1 MGYDLEPYASGEHEP
16 RRPRQRVSDRSR
28 LTALLL
34 GVPLGMFGAHR
45 FYAGKVGSGVVQLLT
60 LGGLG
65 LWWLADCV
73 LIATGEFQDIE
84 GRRILR
90 WSEADLPTEGGGGR
104 AGGGGSD
111 QRVLAE
117 LDAMRTQMMEME
129 ERVDFMERLLVRARE
144 SGQLGP
150 PR

>member
-1 MGYDLEPYASGEHEP
+1 MGYDLEPYASGEYE
-16 RRPRQRVSDRSR
+16 QEGSSGEKVSARSR

-34 GVPLGMFGAHR
+34 GLPLGIFGAHR
-45 FYAGKVGSGVVQLLT
+45 FYAGKVGSGVVMLCT

-73 LIATGEFQDIE
+73 VIATGEFRDAH

-90 WSEADLPTEGGGGR
+90 WSEADLPARSGR
-104 AGGGGSD
+104 PD
-111 QRVLAE
+111 QRVLE
-117 LDAMRTQMMEME
+117 EIEAMRTQMMDME
-129 ERVDFMERLLVRARE
+129 ERVDFMGRLLVQARE

>member
-1 MGYDLEPYASGEHEP
+1 MRDDLEPYASGEYE
-16 RRPRQRVSDRSR
+16 RSGSGGTVSDRSR

-34 GVPLGMFGAHR
+34 GVPLGIFGAHR
-45 FYAGKVGSGVVQLLT
+45 FYAGKVGSGVAMLCT

-73 LIATGEFQDIE
+73 VIATGEFRDAN

-90 WSEADLPTEGGGGR
+90 WSETDMP
-104 AGGGGSD
+104 AGPRPPD
-111 QRVLAE
+111 ERLLQDME
-117 LDAMRTQMMEME
+117 TMHTQMLDLE
-129 ERVDFMERLLVRARE
+129 ERVDFMERLLVQARE

>member
-1 MGYDLEPYASGEHEP
+1 VTMGYDLEPYASGQYEQGSSKEK
-16 RRPRQRVSDRSR
+16 VSDRSR

-34 GVPLGMFGAHR
+34 GLPLGIFGAHR
-45 FYAGKVGSGVVQLLT
+45 FYAGKVGSGVAMLCT
-60 LGGLG
+60 FGGLG
-65 LWWLADCV
+65 IWWLADCL
-73 LIATGEFQDIE
+73 LIATGEFRDAR

-90 WSEADLPTEGGGGR
+90 WSEGDAPAQSGR
-104 AGGGGSD
+104 AD
-111 QRVLAE
+111 ERVME
-117 LDAMRTQMMEME
+117 EIEAMRSQMAEME